1 MATYIADTLGSIDEA
16 ILGYTQSVF
25 ADFGGAIAATCQL
38 MGVVALAFMAANS
51 IMQLA
56 PIRYSDYLKWG
67 VRFVVVTMIATS
79 WQQFQPIYNIVT
91 QVPSNLGVAFLNVTD
106 ASDLNGALDEMIT
119 GLFDFSDRAAEES
132 SMFSISLTSVII
144 WILGALLAVVAIIVM
159 SLAKVGL
166 AMAIALAPIFIPCLL
181 FKATSNLF
189 ESWVKFTLGFA
200 MIPLVTAGVMGAIV
214 GIGTNL
220 IAEADGATE
229 LSDAA
234 GFVIVSAAGI
244 WLMAQVPTLVN
255 SLAGTITATATGMK
269 SMRDTATGSAKL
281 AASVVAPQAAAAMAM
296 AQAARSPAAGQ
307 SRIAAAMEER
317 KSMTDAGKRNKAMVG
332 IRNAERG
339 HATSY
344 AERRQAN
351 YAAMLEQ
358 QRENKRSRQQKSG
371 VDDASHVD
379 RTSQMLDRRTVK
391 KPGS

>member
-16 ILGYTQSVF
+16 ILGYTESVF
-25 ADFGGAIAATCQL
+25 ADFGGAIATTCQL

-51 IMQLA
+51 VMQLV
-56 PIRYSDYLKWG
+56 PIRFTDYIKWG

-79 WQQFQPIYNIVT
+79 WQQFQPIYDIVT
-91 QVPSNLGVAFLNVTD
+91 NVPGNLGVAFLNVSD

-132 SMFSISLTSVII
+132 SMFSISLTSVLI
-144 WILGALLAVVAIIVM
+144 WVLGALLAVVAIIVM

-166 AMAIALAPIFIPCLL
+166 AMAVALAPIFVPCLL

-229 LSDAA
+229 LSEAA
-234 GFVIVSAAGI
+234 GFLIVSAAGI

-255 SLAGTITATATGMK
+255 SLSGTITATATGMK
-269 SMRDTATGSAKL
+269 SMQDTAGGAAKM
-281 AASVVAPQAAAAMAM
+281 AAAVAAPYAAGAMAM
-296 AQAARSPAAGQ
+296 AQAAASPAAGQ

-317 KSMTDAGKRNKAMVG
+317 QSMKDAGKRNVELTG

-339 HATSY
+339 HKSSFG
-344 AERRQAN
+344 ERREADW
-351 YAAMLEQ
+351 AARMEQ
-358 QRENKRSRQQKSG
+358 HRENKRFRQQQRG
-371 VDDASHVD
+371 VESASHVD
-379 RTSQMLDRRTVK
+379 RASQMLDRKTK